1 MSAIVS
7 PMGQDHTNSSH
18 HPWVDDSPAG
28 LLVDLLKLASLI
40 NAPMREGVA
49 DPAGL
54 SRTEVQIL
62 LGLAGEGALAG
73 HDLSEVMGLAPM
85 NVSRAL
91 AALAS
96 QGLVE
101 PDGDHAGRRR
111 KPVRLSGDGRTKVD
125 RLVPDMEG
133 VAQVLFAGLSA
144 SEHTAFK
151 RLMGKVI
158 ARMSDWMG
166 EHHPEIPR
174 RED

>member
-1 MSAIVS
+1 
-7 PMGQDHTNSSH
+7 MGQASDETMH
-18 HPWVDDSPAG
+18 HPWSDESPSG
-28 LLVDLLKLASLI
+28 LLVDVLKLASLI

-62 LGLAGEGALAG
+62 LGLAGEGSLAG

-91 AALAS
+91 AALSS

-111 KPVRLSGDGRTKVD
+111 KPVQLSAAGRTKVSE
-125 RLVPDMEG
+125 LLPDMDG
-133 VAQVLFAGLSA
+133 VAQVLFAGLSD
-144 SEHTAFK
+144 SERAALQ
-151 RLMGKVI
+151 RMLRKVI

-174 RED
+174 RPD

>member
-1 MSAIVS
+1 
-7 PMGQDHTNSSH
+7 MGQIGKDTSH
-18 HPWVDDSPAG
+18 HPWSGESPSG

-54 SRTEVQIL
+54 SRTELQIL
-62 LGLAGEGALAG
+62 LGLAGEGSLAG

-91 AALAS
+91 AALS
-96 QGLVE
+96 EQGMVE

-111 KPVRLSGDGRTKVD
+111 KPMQLSESGRAKVSEF
-125 RLVPDMEG
+125 LPDMDG
-133 VAQVLFAGLSA
+133 VAGMLFAGLSDAERA
-144 SEHTAFK
+144 SLQ
-151 RLMGKVI
+151 RLVRKVI

-174 RED
+174 R

>member
-1 MSAIVS
+1 M
-7 PMGQDHTNSSH
+7 DSSH
-18 HPWVDDSPAG
+18 HPWADDSRSG

-62 LGLAGEGALAG
+62 LGLAGEGSLAG

-91 AALAS
+91 AALSS

-101 PDGDHAGRRR
+101 PDGDHSGRRR
-111 KPVRLSGDGRTKVD
+111 KPVRLSDDGRSKVD
-125 RLVPDMEG
+125 QLLPDMDG

-144 SEHTAFK
+144 SEQASLQ
-151 RLMGKVI
+151 RLVRKVI
-158 ARMSDWMG
+158 TRMSDWMG

-174 RED
+174 RDG

>member
-1 MSAIVS
+1 
-7 PMGQDHTNSSH
+7 MGQDIHKESGH
-18 HPWVDDSPAG
+18 RPWTDESAQG

-49 DPAGL
+49 DPSGL
-54 SRTEVQIL
+54 TRTELQIL

-91 AALAS
+91 AALSS

-101 PDGDHAGRRR
+101 PDGDHTGRRR
-111 KPVRLSGDGRTKVD
+111 KPMRLTEAGRRKIDQV
-125 RLVPDMEG
+125 LPDMNDIAEMLLG
-133 VAQVLFAGLSA
+133 ALSSRERSAFQA
-144 SEHTAFK
+144 SA
-151 RLMGKVI
+151 RKVI
-158 ARMSDWMG
+158 ARMTDWMG

-174 RED
+174 SQR